1 MSTRVSLQQ
10 TNKQIFLRRFH
21 HIQKKK
27 SNLPQKYN
35 LNVLSLFLPTQLLYS
50 SPYFMTG
57 CSTYLQHFSS
67 QLPIFLFGISDF
79 TLQ

>member
-10 TNKQIFLRRFH
+10 TNEQIFLRFH

-27 SNLPQKYN
+27 SILPQKYN

-57 CSTYLQHFSS
+57 CFTYLQYFSS
-67 QLPIFLFGISDF
+67 LLPTFLFGISDF